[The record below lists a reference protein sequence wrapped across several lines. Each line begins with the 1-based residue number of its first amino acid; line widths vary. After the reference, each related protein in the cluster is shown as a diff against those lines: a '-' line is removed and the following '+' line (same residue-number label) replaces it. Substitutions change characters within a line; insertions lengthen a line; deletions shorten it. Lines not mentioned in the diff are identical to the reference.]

1 MTIEEILESICN
13 LRVKYDLSLLYL
25 DYTDVTL
32 LCRLGFSY
40 DIFIQIY
47 ANIRKDKVN
56 LALIVEGCRIYGVD
70 REGGYTHEHPIE
82 NPNLH
87 VLKESEPSIE
97 DFIIKSIGI
106 LDNLG
111 LL

>member
-1 MTIEEILESICN
+1 M
-13 LRVKYDLSLLYL
+13 
-25 DYTDVTL
+25 
-32 LCRLGFSY
+32 
-40 DIFIQIY
+40 
-47 ANIRKDKVN
+47 
-56 LALIVEGCRIYGVD
+56 IVEGCRIYGVD